1 METVC
6 IIEKWLFVFTN
17 NILYLYLI
25 IWVRQRFRTTAISV
39 KGVQQFNL
47 LYVFTYYIL
56 LPLMSALGFFQLTRW
71 GNSNMLAIAVNMMFV
86 MFWMNEIRKA
96 AKMSY
101 LHMKDKIVELVVL
114 SKDKEQATFLLHD
127 EFERV
132 VWLETTKDIPLL
144 KLFNETDDNCYLVK
158 VINVH
163 PQEENPLE
171 IEFLT
176 EDCLLKELEKI
187 KKQRGSE

>member
-1 METVC
+1 METIC
-6 IIEKWLFVFTN
+6 IIEKWLFVFIN

-25 IWVRQRFRTTAISV
+25 IWFRQRFRTTAVSV
-39 KGVQQFNL
+39 KWVRQFNI
-47 LYVFTYYIL
+47 LYRFTYYVL
-56 LPLMSALGFFQLTRW
+56 LPLMSVLGFFQLTRW
-71 GNSNMLAIAVNMMFV
+71 GNSNMLSIAVDMVVV

-96 AKMSY
+96 AKLSY

-132 VWLETTKDIPLL
+132 VWLETTTDIPLL

-158 VINVH
+158 VINVR
-163 PQEENPLE
+163 PQEENPLV

-176 EDCLLKELEKI
+176 EDEVKDEIERI